1 MRALLGHDA
10 SLPVRPVRSV
20 EGRGLVGLAL
30 GFGVVVLGL
39 EGGPEL
45 DAALE
50 EGAVLADGLEG
61 AVELGGSGA
70 APIAE
75 EPVVLAAEPRNAG
88 AISWAGSGLG
98 LGEVVVDLA
107 GCARQIRAA

>member
-1 MRALLGHDA
+1 
-10 SLPVRPVRSV
+10 
-20 EGRGLVGLAL
+20 LAL

-61 AVELGGSGA
+61 AVELGRSGA
-70 APIAE
+70 VPIAE
-75 EPVVLAAEPRNAG
+75 GPVVLAAEPRNAG
-88 AISWAGSGLG
+88 AIAWAGSGS
-98 LGEVVVDLA
+98 A
-107 GCARQIRAA
+107 WAK

>member
-1 MRALLGHDA
+1 M
-10 SLPVRPVRSV
+10 
-20 EGRGLVGLAL
+20 GLAL

-50 EGAVLADGLEG
+50 EAAVLAHGLEG

-70 APIAE
+70 VPIAE
-75 EPVVLAAEPRNAG
+75 ELLVLAAEPRNAG
-88 AISWAGSGLG
+88 AIAWAGSGSLF
-98 LGEVVVDLA
+98 A
-107 GCARQIRAA
+107 